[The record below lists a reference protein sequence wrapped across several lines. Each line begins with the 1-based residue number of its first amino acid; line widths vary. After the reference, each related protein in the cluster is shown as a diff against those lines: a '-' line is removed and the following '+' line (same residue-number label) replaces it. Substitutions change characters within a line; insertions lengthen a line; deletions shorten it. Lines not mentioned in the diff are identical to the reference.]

1 MKLKCSPS
9 FSRAVRSL
17 LGTAHSP
24 GIDISSLRQL
34 ASTEPVLVLSFGEA
48 DSSLPG
54 EQKRVTRSSLEAI
67 VSGEPKDRLIILC
80 CD

>member
-1 MKLKCSPS
+1 MKLKCSPM

-24 GIDISSLRQL
+24 GLDINSLRQR
-34 ASTEPVLVLSFGEA
+34 ASTEPVLVLVFGEV

-67 VSGEPKDRLIILC
+67 VKDEPKDKLIILC